1 MELFKLDFLSVTF
14 FDLLDIALV
23 SFIFYKLFIIL
34 RGTRAYQ
41 MFIGFVV
48 LLSFSFLA
56 EATQL
61 KGMTWLID
69 NIRAVWVVVFVI
81 LFQAELRRFL
91 ILLGQ
96 SKLVTSFLKH
106 EITNFMDALLEALEN
121 LSTTK
126 TGALIVFEKDTGL
139 KAIIETGLTLR
150 ADITKE
156 LLISIFN
163 KNSPL
168 HDGAVVIRDNLVEA
182 ATCFLPLTQNTN
194 LPHELGTR
202 HRAGIGVTEESD
214 ALVLIV
220 SEETGKISMAS
231 NGILSRDLTI
241 KEVKENLQ
249 KELSNLNG

>member
-91 ILLGQ
+91 IYLGQ

-121 LSTTK
+121 LSNTK

-182 ATCFLPLTQNTN
+182 ATCFLPLTQNPN

-249 KELSNLNG
+249 KELSNLN

>member
-1 MELFKLDFLSVTF
+1 MELFNLDFLSVTF
-14 FDLLDIALV
+14 FDLLDIVLV

-69 NIRAVWVVVFVI
+69 NIRAVWVIVFVI

-91 ILLGQ
+91 IFLGQ
-96 SKLVTSFLKH
+96 NKLVNSFLKH
-106 EITNFMDALLEALEN
+106 EITNFMDALLEALED
-121 LSTTK
+121 LSSTK

-139 KAIIETGLTLR
+139 KGIIETGLTLR

-182 ATCFLPLTQNTN
+182 ATCFLPLTQNPN

-202 HRAGIGVTEESD
+202 HRAAIGVTEESD

-220 SEETGKISMAS
+220 SEETGKISVAS
-231 NGILSRDLTI
+231 NGILTRDLTI
-241 KEVKENLQ
+241 KEIKEKLQ
-249 KELSNLNG
+249 KELSNLN